1 MDEASVQGQISF
13 GGGGGNFT
21 PLSDISGKTI
31 IFKGGNRLD
40 SIQIGDTRYGG
51 TGGNKSGTAIL
62 PSDASM
68 TIYKLQTNDTFC
80 INYIEA
86 NVNGTDVKIGTEST
100 KATTLN
106 VNMKVVLSGIN
117 SGDFV
122 DSLQFTIVK

>member
-1 MDEASVQGQISF
+1 MNNSSVEGQIFF
-13 GGGGGNFT
+13 GGPGGNFT
-21 PLSDISGKTI
+21 PLINIGGKTI
-31 IFKGGNRLD
+31 IFKGGNRVD

-68 TIYKLQTNDTFC
+68 TIYKLQTNNTLC

-86 NVNGTDVKIGTEST
+86 NVNGTDVKIGTETT

-106 VNMKVVLSGIN
+106 VNIKAVLSGIN
-117 SGDFV
+117 SGEFV
-122 DSLQFTIVK
+122 DSLQFNIVQ